1 MSTVNPLRADQY
13 EEVDGGPG
21 EGRTVGFKN
30 GSDDEAP
37 QPLSPQYINNKRGNG
52 VENNT
57 RAIHDTSKSAQSSA
71 DQGKALKIVIYGAVN
86 AMMAIPILYGYAA
99 IIFRYASRTL
109 DIYVFVRVAEL
120 QHSTKPAA
128 AAVICLCSWCGY
140 DLRCLCG
147 T

>member
-1 MSTVNPLRADQY
+1 MSTVNPLKDDQY

-21 EGRTVGFKN
+21 EGRMVGFNN

-52 VENNT
+52 VESNT
-57 RAIHDTSKSAQSSA
+57 HAIHTNKSAQSSA

-99 IIFRYASRTL
+99 IIFRYSSRTL
-109 DIYVFVRVAEL
+109 DIDTCLRWSAATQHHQTISSCLSWVAGVD
-120 QHSTKPAA
+120 T
-128 AAVICLCSWCGY
+128 I
-140 DLRCLCG
+140 
-147 T
+147 